1 MNDFLI
7 VGGGV
12 IGMLTACQLA
22 EAGHGVTLLERGRC
36 GQEASWAG
44 GGIVSPLY
52 PWRYSEPVS
61 QLARGAGER
70 YAEMAAQLRE
80 ATGVDI
86 EYRQKGLLYLSV
98 DDAERARDWAQ
109 RQGWPLERVDAD
121 FIYRQEPW
129 LVEGLGEGLWMP
141 SLGSVRNPRLCRA
154 LRARLEMLPN
164 ARVVE
169 EADVERLIVERGRV
183 LGAVAGQQRIAAG
196 RVILCSG
203 AWSGVLL
210 ADHDVA
216 LPVRPVKGQM
226 MLFATPPMPGGRQL
240 LERVVL
246 ADGRYLIPRGD
257 GRVLVGSTLEQTDF
271 DKSTTEEARESLW
284 HSAVAMLPA
293 LAECRVEHHWAGLR
307 PAAPDGIPFIGAVPG
322 IEGLFVNAG
331 HYRNGL
337 VLAPAATRL
346 LVDLLLGREPAIDP
360 APYRPARRSGRPGS
374 AALGGLDRRQR
385 DGVDDV
391 VDQGAT

>member
-7 VGGGV
+7 IGGGV

-22 EAGHGVTLLERGRC
+22 EAGHGVTLVERGYC

-61 QLARGAGER
+61 QLARSAGER
-70 YAEMAAQLRE
+70 YAEMAAMLLD
-80 ATGVDI
+80 ATGIDI
-86 EYRQKGLLYLSV
+86 EYRQKGLLYLRV
-98 DDAERARDWAQ
+98 DDAERAFAWAQ
-109 RQGWPLERVDAD
+109 RQGWPLEKVEAS
-121 FIYRQEPW
+121 FIYAKEPW
-129 LVEGLGEGLWMP
+129 LCEGIDEGLWMP
-141 SLGSVRNPRLCRA
+141 TLGSVRNPRLCRA
-154 LRARLEMLPN
+154 LRARLEALPN
-164 ARVVE
+164 VLLMEQAAVQ
-169 EADVERLIVERGRV
+169 RLIVERGRACGV
-183 LGAVAGQQRIAAG
+183 ETGQGRIEAG
-196 RVILCSG
+196 RVILCGG

-210 ADHDVA
+210 AEHDVA

-226 MLFATPPMPGGRQL
+226 MLFATPPMTGGRQL

-246 ADGRYLIPRGD
+246 SDGRYLIPRGD

-271 DKSTTEEARESLW
+271 DKSTTAEARESLW

-293 LAECRVEHHWAGLR
+293 LADCEVEQHWAGLR
-307 PAAPDGIPFIGAVPG
+307 PGAPDGIPFIGEVPG
-322 IEGLFVNAG
+322 IAGLFVNAG

-360 APYRPARRSGRPGS
+360 APYRPARLG
-374 AALGGLDRRQR
+374 AADRT
-385 DGVDDV
+385 
-391 VDQGAT
+391 GA

>member
-12 IGMLTACQLA
+12 IGMLTASQLA
-22 EAGHGVTLLERGRC
+22 EAGHGVTLVERGRC

-61 QLARGAGER
+61 QLARAAGQR
-70 YAEMAAQLRE
+70 YADLATMLLD
-80 ATGVDI
+80 ATGIDI
-86 EYRQKGLLYLSV
+86 EYRQEGLLYLRV
-98 DDAERARDWAQ
+98 DDAELAREWAQ
-109 RQGWPLERVDAD
+109 QQGWPLERVDAD
-121 FIYRQEPW
+121 FLYAKEPW
-129 LVEGLGEGLWMP
+129 LCEGLDGGLWMP
-141 SLGSVRNPRLCRA
+141 TLGSVRNPRLCQA

-164 ARVVE
+164 VTLMEHA
-169 EADVERLIVERGRV
+169 AVERLVVEQGCARGV
-183 LGAVAGQQRIAAG
+183 DTAQGRIDGG
-196 RVILCSG
+196 RVILCGG

-210 ADHDVA
+210 AELDVG

-226 MLFATPPMPGGRQL
+226 MLFTTPPMPGGRQL

-271 DKSTTEEARESLW
+271 DKRTTEEARESLW
-284 HSAVAMLPA
+284 RSAVAMLPA
-293 LAECRVEHHWAGLR
+293 LAECEVEHHWAGLR
-307 PAAPDGIPFIGAVPG
+307 PGAPDGIPFIGAVPG
-322 IEGLFVNAG
+322 IKGLYVNAG

-346 LVDLLLGREPAIDP
+346 LVDLLLEREPAIDP
-360 APYRPARRSGRPGS
+360 APYRPGRLVRAERAVQETGQ
-374 AALGGLDRRQR
+374 A
-385 DGVDDV
+385 
-391 VDQGAT
+391 